1 MRLLVVEDYR
11 PLAESLAKGL
21 REVGYAVDLTGDGE
35 EGLWFA
41 QSNAYDVI
49 VLDLMLPGI
58 GGLELL
64 RRLRVA
70 GDTTHVLILTA
81 KDTVADRVAGLDLG
95 ADDYLVK
102 PFAFEELVAR
112 LRALVRRSYRQP
124 SSVIS
129 VRDLEIDTGA
139 RTVRRAGT
147 PVPLSAREYALLEYL
162 AHRCGQI
169 VTRAEIWEHVYD
181 FASEPASNVLDVY
194 VSHLRRKIDDAHP
207 VKLIQTRRGQGYLL
221 GEE

>member
-11 PLAESLAKGL
+11 PLADSLAKGL
-21 REVGYAVDLTGDGE
+21 RENGYAVDLARDGE
-35 EGLWFA
+35 EGLRHA
-41 QSNAYDVI
+41 QSNEYDAV
-49 VLDLMLPGI
+49 VLDLMLPKLS
-58 GGLELL
+58 GLDLL
-64 RRLRVA
+64 RQLRDA

-102 PFAFEELVAR
+102 PFAFEELAAR

-124 SSVIS
+124 STVIA

-139 RTVRRAGT
+139 RTVRRAGR

-162 AHRCGQI
+162 AHRRGQI
-169 VTRAEIWEHVYD
+169 VTRAELWEHVYD

-194 VSHLRRKIDDAHP
+194 VSHLRRKIDDAHE

-221 GEE
+221 GEG

>member
-1 MRLLVVEDYR
+1 
-11 PLAESLAKGL
+11 
-21 REVGYAVDLTGDGE
+21 VGYAVDVTGDGE
-35 EGLWFA
+35 EGLWFV
-41 QSNAYDVI
+41 QSNEYDVI
-49 VLDLMLPGI
+49 VLDVMLPGI

-64 RRLRVA
+64 RRLREA
-70 GDTTHVLILTA
+70 GDTTHVLLLTA

-124 SSVIS
+124 SAIIS
-129 VRDLEIDTGA
+129 VGDLEIDTGA
-139 RTVRRAGT
+139 RTVRRSGT

-162 AHRCGQI
+162 AHRRGQI

-194 VSHLRRKIDDAHP
+194 VSHLRRKIDDAHR